1 MVGEGGAWNS
11 ALVPGVGDRWG
22 GTREEAAVWGKG
34 SGLHLDIL
42 VDIGI
47 KTTSSRI
54 NMPLPFTAQRVF
66 SLPHGHRKGSWFESS
81 GNSRQICVGCS
92 VRFFG

>member
-1 MVGEGGAWNS
+1 MPWLPVWVTG
-11 ALVPGVGDRWG
+11 G

-47 KTTSSRI
+47 KTVSSRI
-54 NMPLPFTAQRVF
+54 NMPLPFTTQRVF

-81 GNSRQICVGCS
+81 GNSRQICVRCS
-92 VRFFG
+92 VRFSG